1 MLTPKQENFIVSID
15 PQIAA
20 LIQTNQNS
28 SDENKFAPIEGEKD
42 DDSGLKCQK
51 HAKTQKVQ
59 LESKKIYD
67 EILECK
73 GQEAENPLEN
83 EADRN
88 DFRYVF
94 LERLSTI

>member
-1 MLTPKQENFIVSID
+1 MPEACENPES
-15 PQIAA
+15 A
-20 LIQTNQNS
+20 TG
-28 SDENKFAPIEGEKD
+28 IE
-42 DDSGLKCQK
+42 
-51 HAKTQKVQ
+51 
-59 LESKKIYD
+59 KIYD